1 MNAEKLTDLIKEARP
16 NIKESTIKMYV
27 GNLMKLM
34 KTFNEDN
41 LNFLKDID
49 QVKEKLSEKH
59 FTTQRNYY
67 NSIIIY
73 LMAKKDKKIVE
84 EYNDIRDELN
94 KKYVDDNSSGVI
106 SDKQK
111 NNFVELSEINK
122 MIKDISND
130 LSIPKLK
137 KKSSIS
143 KKEENL
149 LMVYVILNILIRIP
163 LRNDLSNMILLKKT
177 QYNKLSNK
185 QKEENN
191 YLVMEKGK
199 LNFILNDYKT
209 SKKYKE
215 KVLQIPKDLE
225 KILRMYIKRMDFKV
239 NDIIFPLSRN
249 GLSQLLIKTSKK
261 YLNKSI
267 STTMLRKIV
276 ASDLLSDVKKA
287 EKELSKKMGTDIDTI
302 KNVYVKEMDQE

>member
-1 MNAEKLTDLIKEARP
+1 MDKGKLSDLIKEARP

-34 KTFNEDN
+34 NMMDQDDLK
-41 LNFLKDID
+41 FLKDID
-49 QVKEKLSEKH
+49 KVKDKLSEKH

-73 LMAKKDKKIVE
+73 LMTKKDDKIVE

-94 KKYVDDNSSGVI
+94 KKYIDDNASGVI

-111 NNFVELSEINK
+111 GNFVELSEIKK
-122 MIKDISND
+122 MISDIEND
-130 LSIPKLK
+130 LQLK
-137 KKSSIS
+137 KVKKKDTIN
-143 KKEENL
+143 KKEETL

-177 QYNKLSNK
+177 QYNKLSD
-185 QKEENN
+185 KEKEDNN
-191 YLVMEKGK
+191 YLVMEKGGLK
-199 LNFILNDYKT
+199 FILNDYKT

-215 KVLQIPKDLE
+215 KILNIPKDLE
-225 KILRMYIKRMDFKV
+225 KILRMYLKRMDFKV

-261 YLNKSI
+261 YLDKSI

-276 ASDLLSDVKKA
+276 ATDLLGDVKKA
-287 EKELSKKMGTDIDTI
+287 ESELSKKMGTDISTI
-302 KNVYVKEMDQE
+302 KSVYVKEEQ

>member
-1 MNAEKLTDLIKEARP
+1 MDKGKLSDLIKEARP

-34 KTFNEDN
+34 KMMDQDD
-41 LNFLKDID
+41 LKFLKDID
-49 QVKEKLSEKH
+49 KVKDKLSEKH

-73 LMAKKDKKIVE
+73 LMTKKDDKIVE

-94 KKYVDDNSSGVI
+94 KKYIDDNASGVI

-111 NNFVELSEINK
+111 GNFVELSEIKK
-122 MIKDISND
+122 MISDIEND
-130 LSIPKLK
+130 LQLK
-137 KKSSIS
+137 KVKKKDTIN
-143 KKEENL
+143 KKEETL

-177 QYNKLSNK
+177 QYNKLSD
-185 QKEENN
+185 KEKEDNN
-191 YLVMEKGK
+191 YLVMEKGGLK
-199 LNFILNDYKT
+199 FILNDYKT

-215 KVLQIPKDLE
+215 KILNIPKDLE
-225 KILRMYIKRMDFKV
+225 KILRMYLKRMDFKV

-261 YLNKSI
+261 YLDKSI

-276 ASDLLSDVKKA
+276 ATDLLGDVKKA
-287 EKELSKKMGTDIDTI
+287 ESELSKKMGTDISTI
-302 KNVYVKEMDQE
+302 KSVYVKEEQ

>member
-1 MNAEKLTDLIKEARP
+1 MNKEKLTDLIKEARP
-16 NIKESTIKMYV
+16 NIKDSTIKMYV

-34 KTFNEDN
+34 KIFNEDN

-73 LMAKKDKKIVE
+73 LMTKKDKKIVE
-84 EYNDIRDELN
+84 EYNEIRDELN

-111 NNFVELSEINK
+111 NNFVELDEINK

-130 LSIPKLK
+130 LNIPKLK

-177 QYNKLSNK
+177 QYNKLTD
-185 QKEENN
+185 KEKEDNN
-191 YLVMEKGK
+191 YLVMEKGLLK
-199 LNFILNDYKT
+199 FILNDYKT

-215 KVLQIPKDLE
+215 KILNIPKDLE

-276 ASDLLSDVKKA
+276 ASDLLGDVKKA
-287 EKELSKKMGTDIDTI
+287 EKELSKKMGTDIATI
-302 KNVYVKEMDQE
+302 KNVYVKDDQD

>member
-1 MNAEKLTDLIKEARP
+1 MNKEKLSDLIKEARP
-16 NIKESTIKMYV
+16 NIKDSTIKMYV

-34 KTFNEDN
+34 KMMDEDD
-41 LNFLKDID
+41 LKFLKDID

-73 LMAKKDKKIVE
+73 LMTKKDDKIVE
-84 EYNDIRDELN
+84 EYNKIRDELN
-94 KKYVDDNSSGVI
+94 KKYIDDNASGVI

-111 NNFVELSEINK
+111 GNFVELSEIKK
-122 MIKDISND
+122 MINDIGDD
-130 LSIPKLK
+130 LQLTKIK

-177 QYNKLSNK
+177 QYNKLSDK
-185 QKEENN
+185 DKEENN
-191 YLVMEKGK
+191 YLVMEKGLLK
-199 LNFILNDYKT
+199 FILNDYKT
-209 SKKYKE
+209 SKKYLE
-215 KVLQIPKDLE
+215 KILNIPKDLE

-239 NDIIFPLSRN
+239 NDIIFPITRN
-249 GLSQLLIKTSKK
+249 GLSQLLIKTSQK
-261 YLNKSI
+261 YLSKSI

-276 ASDLLSDVKKA
+276 ATDLLGDVKKA
-287 EKELSKKMGTDIDTI
+287 EAELSKKMGTDIGTI
-302 KNVYVKEMDQE
+302 KSVYVKEEQE

>member
-1 MNAEKLTDLIKEARP
+1 MDKGKLSDLIKEARP

-34 KTFNEDN
+34 KMMDQDD
-41 LNFLKDID
+41 LKFLKDID
-49 QVKEKLSEKH
+49 KVKDKLSEKH

-73 LMAKKDKKIVE
+73 LMTKKDDKIVE

-94 KKYVDDNSSGVI
+94 KKYVDDNASGVI

-111 NNFVELSEINK
+111 GNFVELSEIKK
-122 MIKDISND
+122 MISDIEND
-130 LSIPKLK
+130 LQLK
-137 KKSSIS
+137 KVKKKDTIN
-143 KKEENL
+143 KKEETL

-177 QYNKLSNK
+177 QYNKLSD
-185 QKEENN
+185 KEKEDNN
-191 YLVMEKGK
+191 YLVMEKGGLK
-199 LNFILNDYKT
+199 FVLNDYKT

-215 KVLQIPKDLE
+215 KILNIPKDLE
-225 KILRMYIKRMDFKV
+225 KILRMYLKRMDFKV
-239 NDIIFPLSRN
+239 NDIIFPISRN

-261 YLNKSI
+261 YLDKSI

-276 ASDLLSDVKKA
+276 ATDLLGDVKKA
-287 EKELSKKMGTDIDTI
+287 ESELSKKMGTDISTI
-302 KNVYVKEMDQE
+302 KSVYVKEEQ

>member
-1 MNAEKLTDLIKEARP
+1 MNREKLTDLIKEARP
-16 NIKESTIKMYV
+16 NIKDSTIKMYV

-34 KTFNEDN
+34 NIFNEEN

-67 NSIIIY
+67 NSIINN
-73 LMAKKDKKIVE
+73 LKKKKDKKIVE
-84 EYNDIRDELN
+84 EYNEIRDELN

-111 NNFVELSEINK
+111 NNFVELDEIKK

-130 LSIPKLK
+130 LNIPKLK

-177 QYNKLSNK
+177 QYNKLSNTD
-185 QKEENN
+185 KENNN
-191 YLVMEKGK
+191 YLVMEKGLLK
-199 LNFILNDYKT
+199 FI
-209 SKKYKE
+209 
-215 KVLQIPKDLE
+215 
-225 KILRMYIKRMDFKV
+225 
-239 NDIIFPLSRN
+239 
-249 GLSQLLIKTSKK
+249 
-261 YLNKSI
+261 
-267 STTMLRKIV
+267 
-276 ASDLLSDVKKA
+276 
-287 EKELSKKMGTDIDTI
+287 
-302 KNVYVKEMDQE
+302 

>member
-1 MNAEKLTDLIKEARP
+1 MNREKLTDLIKEARP
-16 NIKESTIKMYV
+16 NIKDSTIKMYV

-34 KTFNEDN
+34 KIFNEDN

-73 LMAKKDKKIVE
+73 LMTKKDKKIVE
-84 EYNDIRDELN
+84 EYNEIRDELN
-94 KKYVDDNSSGVI
+94 KKYIDDNSSGII

-111 NNFVELSEINK
+111 NNFVELDEIKK

-130 LSIPKLK
+130 LNIPKLK

-177 QYNKLSNK
+177 QYNKLTD
-185 QKEENN
+185 KEKEDNN
-191 YLVMEKGK
+191 YLVMEKGLLK
-199 LNFILNDYKT
+199 FILNDYKT

-215 KVLQIPKDLE
+215 KILNIPKDLE

-276 ASDLLSDVKKA
+276 ATDLLGDVKKA
-287 EKELSKKMGTDIDTI
+287 EKELSKKMGTDISTI
-302 KNVYVKEMDQE
+302 KNVYVKDEQD

>member
-1 MNAEKLTDLIKEARP
+1 MDKGKLSDLIKEARP

-34 KTFNEDN
+34 KMMDQDD
-41 LNFLKDID
+41 LKFLKDID
-49 QVKEKLSEKH
+49 KVKEKLSEKH

-73 LMAKKDKKIVE
+73 LMTKKDDKIVDQ
-84 EYNDIRDELN
+84 YNKIRDELN
-94 KKYVDDNSSGVI
+94 KKYIDDNASGII

-111 NNFVELSEINK
+111 NNFVELEEIK
-122 MIKDISND
+122 TMIKDIEND
-130 LSIPKLK
+130 LQLK
-137 KKSSIS
+137 KVKKMAKIS
-143 KKEENL
+143 KKEETL

-177 QYNKLSNK
+177 EYNKLSD
-185 QKEENN
+185 KEKEANN
-191 YLVMEKGK
+191 YLVMEKGLLK
-199 LNFILNDYKT
+199 FILNDYKT

-215 KVLQIPKDLE
+215 KILNIPKDLE
-225 KILRMYIKRMDFKV
+225 KILRMYIKRMDYKV

-261 YLNKSI
+261 YLSKSI

-276 ASDLLSDVKKA
+276 ASDLLGDVKKA
-287 EKELSKKMGTDIDTI
+287 EEELSKKMGTDIATI
-302 KNVYVKEMDQE
+302 KSVYVKEQ

>member
-1 MNAEKLTDLIKEARP
+1 MDKGKLSDLIKEARP

-34 KTFNEDN
+34 KMMDQDD
-41 LNFLKDID
+41 LKFLKDID
-49 QVKEKLSEKH
+49 KVKDELSEKH

-73 LMAKKDKKIVE
+73 LMTKKDDKIVE

-94 KKYVDDNSSGVI
+94 KKYIDDNASGVI

-111 NNFVELSEINK
+111 GNFVELSEIKK
-122 MIKDISND
+122 MISDIEND
-130 LSIPKLK
+130 LQLK
-137 KKSSIS
+137 KVKKKDTIN
-143 KKEENL
+143 KKEETL

-177 QYNKLSNK
+177 QYNKLSD
-185 QKEENN
+185 KEKEDNN
-191 YLVMEKGK
+191 YLVMEKGGLK
-199 LNFILNDYKT
+199 FVLNDYKT

-215 KVLQIPKDLE
+215 KILNIPKDLE
-225 KILRMYIKRMDFKV
+225 KILRMYLKRMDFKV
-239 NDIIFPLSRN
+239 NDIIFPISRN

-261 YLNKSI
+261 YLDKSI

-276 ASDLLSDVKKA
+276 ATDLLGDVKKA
-287 EKELSKKMGTDIDTI
+287 ESELSKKMGTDISTI
-302 KNVYVKEMDQE
+302 KSVYVKEEQ

>member
-1 MNAEKLTDLIKEARP
+1 MNREKLTDLIKEARP
-16 NIKESTIKMYV
+16 NIKDSTIKMYV

-34 KTFNEDN
+34 KIFNEDN

-73 LMAKKDKKIVE
+73 LMTKKDKKIVE
-84 EYNDIRDELN
+84 EYNEIRDELN
-94 KKYVDDNSSGVI
+94 KKYIDDNSSGII

-111 NNFVELSEINK
+111 NNFVELDEIKK

-130 LSIPKLK
+130 LNIPKLK

-185 QKEENN
+185 DKEDNN
-191 YLVMEKGK
+191 YLVMEKGLLK
-199 LNFILNDYKT
+199 FILNDYKT

-215 KVLQIPKDLE
+215 KILNIPKDLE

-261 YLNKSI
+261 YLSKSI

-276 ASDLLSDVKKA
+276 ASDLLGDVKKA
-287 EKELSKKMGTDIDTI
+287 EKELSKKMGTDISTI
-302 KNVYVKEMDQE
+302 KNVYVKDEQD

>member
-1 MNAEKLTDLIKEARP
+1 MNAEKLRDLIKEARP
-16 NIKESTIKMYV
+16 NIKDSTIKMYI

-34 KTFNEDN
+34 KIFNEDN

-185 QKEENN
+185 DKEDNN
-191 YLVMEKGK
+191 YLVMEKGLLK
-199 LNFILNDYKT
+199 FILNDYKT

-215 KVLQIPKDLE
+215 KILNIPKDLE

>member
-1 MNAEKLTDLIKEARP
+1 MDKGKLSDLIKEARP

-34 KTFNEDN
+34 KMMDQDD
-41 LNFLKDID
+41 LKFLKDID
-49 QVKEKLSEKH
+49 KVKDKLSEKH

-73 LMAKKDKKIVE
+73 LMTKKDDKIVE

-94 KKYVDDNSSGVI
+94 KKYIDDNASGII

-111 NNFVELSEINK
+111 GNFVELSEIKK
-122 MIKDISND
+122 MISDIEND
-130 LSIPKLK
+130 LQLK
-137 KKSSIS
+137 KVKKKDTIN
-143 KKEENL
+143 KKEETL

-177 QYNKLSNK
+177 QYNKLSD
-185 QKEENN
+185 KEKEDNN
-191 YLVMEKGK
+191 YLVMEKGGLK
-199 LNFILNDYKT
+199 FVLNDYKT

-215 KVLQIPKDLE
+215 KILNIPKDLE
-225 KILRMYIKRMDFKV
+225 KILRMYLKRMDFKV
-239 NDIIFPLSRN
+239 NDIIFPISRN

-261 YLNKSI
+261 YLDKSI

-276 ASDLLSDVKKA
+276 ATDLLGDVKKA
-287 EKELSKKMGTDIDTI
+287 ESELSKKMGTDISTI
-302 KNVYVKEMDQE
+302 KSVYVKEEQ

>member
-1 MNAEKLTDLIKEARP
+1 MDKGKLSDLIKEARP

-34 KTFNEDN
+34 KMMDQDD
-41 LNFLKDID
+41 LKFLKDID
-49 QVKEKLSEKH
+49 KVKDKLSEKH

-73 LMAKKDKKIVE
+73 LMTKKDDKIVE

-94 KKYVDDNSSGVI
+94 KKYIDDNASGVI

-111 NNFVELSEINK
+111 GNFVELSEIKK
-122 MIKDISND
+122 MISDIEND
-130 LSIPKLK
+130 LQLK
-137 KKSSIS
+137 KVKKKDTIN
-143 KKEENL
+143 KKEETL

-177 QYNKLSNK
+177 QYNKLSD
-185 QKEENN
+185 KEKEDNN
-191 YLVMEKGK
+191 YLVMEKGGLK
-199 LNFILNDYKT
+199 FVLNDYKT

-215 KVLQIPKDLE
+215 KILNIPKDLE
-225 KILRMYIKRMDFKV
+225 KILRMYLKRMDFKV
-239 NDIIFPLSRN
+239 NDIIFPISRN

-261 YLNKSI
+261 YLDKSI

-276 ASDLLSDVKKA
+276 ATDLLGDVKKA
-287 EKELSKKMGTDIDTI
+287 ESELSKKMGTDISTI
-302 KNVYVKEMDQE
+302 KSVYVKEEQ

>member
-1 MNAEKLTDLIKEARP
+1 MDKGKLTDLIKEARP

-34 KTFNEDN
+34 KMFNEEN

-49 QVKEKLSEKH
+49 EVKEKLNEKH

-73 LMAKKDKKIVE
+73 LMTKKDKQIVE
-84 EYNDIRDELN
+84 EYNEIRDELN
-94 KKYVDDNSSGVI
+94 KKYIDDNASGVI

-111 NNFVELSEINK
+111 NNFVDLSEIKK

-130 LSIPKLK
+130 LNIPKLK
-137 KKSSIS
+137 KKSSIT

-163 LRNDLSNMILLKKT
+163 LRNDLSNMILIKKT
-177 QYNKLSNK
+177 QYNKLSDKEK
-185 QKEENN
+185 QKNN
-191 YLVMEKGK
+191 YLVMEKGLLK
-199 LNFILNDYKT
+199 FILNDYKT

-215 KVLQIPKDLE
+215 KILNIPKDLE
-225 KILRMYIKRMDFKV
+225 KILRMYIKRMNFKV

-276 ASDLLSDVKKA
+276 ATDLLGDVKKA
-287 EKELSKKMGTDIDTI
+287 EKELSKKMGTDISTI
-302 KNVYVKEMDQE
+302 KNVYVKEEQD

>member
-1 MNAEKLTDLIKEARP
+1 
-16 NIKESTIKMYV
+16 
-27 GNLMKLM
+27 
-34 KTFNEDN
+34 
-41 LNFLKDID
+41 
-49 QVKEKLSEKH
+49 
-59 FTTQRNYY
+59 
-67 NSIIIY
+67 
-73 LMAKKDKKIVE
+73 
-84 EYNDIRDELN
+84 
-94 KKYVDDNSSGVI
+94 
-106 SDKQK
+106 
-111 NNFVELSEINK
+111 

-130 LSIPKLK
+130 LNIPKLK

-185 QKEENN
+185 DKEDNN
-191 YLVMEKGK
+191 YLVMEKGLLK
-199 LNFILNDYKT
+199 FILNDYKT

-215 KVLQIPKDLE
+215 KILNIPKDLE

-276 ASDLLSDVKKA
+276 ATDLLGDVKKA
-287 EKELSKKMGTDIDTI
+287 EKELSKKMGTDISTI
-302 KNVYVKEMDQE
+302 KNVYVKDEQD

>member
-1 MNAEKLTDLIKEARP
+1 MNKEKLTDLIKEARP
-16 NIKESTIKMYV
+16 NIKDSTIKMYV

-34 KTFNEDN
+34 KIFNEEN

-49 QVKEKLSEKH
+49 EVKEKLSEKH

-73 LMAKKDKKIVE
+73 LMTKKDKKIVE
-84 EYNDIRDELN
+84 EYNEIRDELN

-111 NNFVELSEINK
+111 NNFVELDEIKK

-130 LSIPKLK
+130 LNIPKLK

-177 QYNKLSNK
+177 QYNKLTDK
-185 QKEENN
+185 QKEDNN
-191 YLVMEKGK
+191 YLVMEKGLLK
-199 LNFILNDYKT
+199 FILNDYKT

-215 KVLQIPKDLE
+215 KILNIPKDLE

-276 ASDLLSDVKKA
+276 ASDLLGDVKKA
-287 EKELSKKMGTDIDTI
+287 EKELSKKMGTDIATI
-302 KNVYVKEMDQE
+302 KNVYVKDDQD

>member
-1 MNAEKLTDLIKEARP
+1 MDKGKLSDLIKEARP

-34 KTFNEDN
+34 KMMDQDD
-41 LNFLKDID
+41 LKFLKDID
-49 QVKEKLSEKH
+49 KVKDELSEKH

-73 LMAKKDKKIVE
+73 LMTKKDDKIVE

-94 KKYVDDNSSGVI
+94 KKYIDDNASGVI

-111 NNFVELSEINK
+111 GNFVELSEIKK
-122 MIKDISND
+122 MISDIEND
-130 LSIPKLK
+130 LQLK
-137 KKSSIS
+137 KVKKKDTIN
-143 KKEENL
+143 KKEETL

-177 QYNKLSNK
+177 QYNKLSD
-185 QKEENN
+185 KEKEDNN
-191 YLVMEKGK
+191 YLVMEKGGLK
-199 LNFILNDYKT
+199 FILNDYKT

-215 KVLQIPKDLE
+215 KILNIPKDLE
-225 KILRMYIKRMDFKV
+225 KILRMYLKRMDYKV

-261 YLNKSI
+261 YLDKSI

-276 ASDLLSDVKKA
+276 ATDLLGDVKKA
-287 EKELSKKMGTDIDTI
+287 EAELSKKMGTDISTI
-302 KNVYVKEMDQE
+302 KSVYVKEEQ

>member
-1 MNAEKLTDLIKEARP
+1 MNREKLTDLIKEARP
-16 NIKESTIKMYV
+16 NIKDSTIKMYV

-34 KTFNEDN
+34 KIFNEDN

-73 LMAKKDKKIVE
+73 LMTKKDKKIVE
-84 EYNDIRDELN
+84 EYNEIRDELN
-94 KKYVDDNSSGVI
+94 KKYIDDNSSGII

-111 NNFVELSEINK
+111 NNFVELDEIKK

-130 LSIPKLK
+130 LNIPKLK

-177 QYNKLSNK
+177 QYNKLTD
-185 QKEENN
+185 KEKEDNN
-191 YLVMEKGK
+191 YLVMEKGLLK
-199 LNFILNDYKT
+199 FILNDYKT

-215 KVLQIPKDLE
+215 KILNIPKDLE

-261 YLNKSI
+261 YLKKSI

-276 ASDLLSDVKKA
+276 ASDLLGDVKKA
-287 EKELSKKMGTDIDTI
+287 EKELSKKMGTDISTI
-302 KNVYVKEMDQE
+302 KNVYVKDEQD

>member
-1 MNAEKLTDLIKEARP
+1 MDKGKLSDLIKEARP
-16 NIKESTIKMYV
+16 NIKDSTIKMYV

-34 KTFNEDN
+34 KMMDQDD
-41 LNFLKDID
+41 LKFLKDID
-49 QVKEKLSEKH
+49 KVKEKLSEKH

-73 LMAKKDKKIVE
+73 LMTKKDDKIVDQ
-84 EYNDIRDELN
+84 YNKIRDELN
-94 KKYVDDNSSGVI
+94 KKYIDDNASGII

-111 NNFVELSEINK
+111 NNFVELEEIK
-122 MIKDISND
+122 TMIKDIEND
-130 LSIPKLK
+130 LQLK
-137 KKSSIS
+137 KVKKMAKIS
-143 KKEENL
+143 KKEETL

-177 QYNKLSNK
+177 EYNKLSD
-185 QKEENN
+185 KEKEANN
-191 YLVMEKGK
+191 YLVMEKGLLK
-199 LNFILNDYKT
+199 FILNDYKT

-215 KVLQIPKDLE
+215 KILNIPKDLE
-225 KILRMYIKRMDFKV
+225 KILRMYIKRMDYKV

-261 YLNKSI
+261 YLSKSI

-276 ASDLLSDVKKA
+276 ASDLLGDVKKA
-287 EKELSKKMGTDIDTI
+287 EEELSKKMGTDIATI
-302 KNVYVKEMDQE
+302 KSVYVKEQ

>member
-1 MNAEKLTDLIKEARP
+1 MDKGKLSDLIKEARP
-16 NIKESTIKMYV
+16 NIKDSTIKMYV

-34 KTFNEDN
+34 KMMDQDD
-41 LNFLKDID
+41 LKFLKDID
-49 QVKEKLSEKH
+49 KVKDKLSEKH

-73 LMAKKDKKIVE
+73 LMTKKDDKIVE

-94 KKYVDDNSSGVI
+94 KKYIDDNASGII

-111 NNFVELSEINK
+111 GNFVELSEIKK
-122 MIKDISND
+122 MISDIEND
-130 LSIPKLK
+130 LQLK
-137 KKSSIS
+137 KVKKKDTIN
-143 KKEENL
+143 KKEETL

-177 QYNKLSNK
+177 QYNKLSD
-185 QKEENN
+185 KEKEDNN
-191 YLVMEKGK
+191 YLVMEKGGLK
-199 LNFILNDYKT
+199 FVLNDYKT

-215 KVLQIPKDLE
+215 KILNIPKDLE
-225 KILRMYIKRMDFKV
+225 KILRMYLKRMDFKV
-239 NDIIFPLSRN
+239 NDIIFPISRN

-261 YLNKSI
+261 YLDKSI

-276 ASDLLSDVKKA
+276 ATDLLGDVKKA
-287 EKELSKKMGTDIDTI
+287 ESELSKKMGTDISTI
-302 KNVYVKEMDQE
+302 KSVYVKEEQ

>member
-1 MNAEKLTDLIKEARP
+1 MDKGKLSDLIKEARP

-34 KTFNEDN
+34 KMMDQDD
-41 LNFLKDID
+41 LKFLKDID
-49 QVKEKLSEKH
+49 KVKDKLSEKH

-73 LMAKKDKKIVE
+73 LMTKKDDKIVE

-94 KKYVDDNSSGVI
+94 KKYIDDNASGVI

-111 NNFVELSEINK
+111 GNFVELSEIKK
-122 MIKDISND
+122 MISDIEND
-130 LSIPKLK
+130 LQLK
-137 KKSSIS
+137 KVKKKDTIN
-143 KKEENL
+143 KKEETL

-177 QYNKLSNK
+177 QYNKLSDK
-185 QKEENN
+185 DKEENN
-191 YLVMEKGK
+191 YLVMEKGGLK
-199 LNFILNDYKT
+199 FILNDYKT

-215 KVLQIPKDLE
+215 KILNIPKDLE
-225 KILRMYIKRMDFKV
+225 KILRMYLKRMDFKV

-249 GLSQLLIKTSKK
+249 GLSQLLIK
-261 YLNKSI
+261 
-267 STTMLRKIV
+267 
-276 ASDLLSDVKKA
+276 
-287 EKELSKKMGTDIDTI
+287 
-302 KNVYVKEMDQE
+302 

>member
-1 MNAEKLTDLIKEARP
+1 MDKEKLSDLIKEARP

-34 KTFNEDN
+34 KIMDQDD
-41 LNFLKDID
+41 LKFLKDID
-49 QVKEKLSEKH
+49 EVKEKLNEKH

-73 LMAKKDKKIVE
+73 LMTEKDDKIVE
-84 EYNDIRDELN
+84 EYNKIRDELN
-94 KKYVDDNSSGVI
+94 KKYIDDNASGII

-111 NNFVELSEINK
+111 GNFVELSEIKK
-122 MIKDISND
+122 MIKDVEND
-130 LSIPKLK
+130 LQLK
-137 KKSSIS
+137 KVKKKDTITN
-143 KKEENL
+143 KEENL

-177 QYNKLSNK
+177 QYNKLSDK
-185 QKEENN
+185 DKEENN

-215 KVLQIPKDLE
+215 KILNIPKDLE
-225 KILRMYIKRMDFKV
+225 KILRMYIKRMNFKV

-276 ASDLLSDVKKA
+276 ATDLLGDVKKA
-287 EKELSKKMGTDIDTI
+287 EAELSKKMGTDISTI
-302 KNVYVKEMDQE
+302 KSVYVKEDQE